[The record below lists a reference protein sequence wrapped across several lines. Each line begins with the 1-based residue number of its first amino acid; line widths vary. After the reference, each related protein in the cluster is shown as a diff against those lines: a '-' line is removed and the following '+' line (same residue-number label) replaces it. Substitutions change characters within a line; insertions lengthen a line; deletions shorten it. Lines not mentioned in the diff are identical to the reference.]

1 MSETWRTHFRNTIQ
15 SLKGRQLHRSPR
27 SVESGIGAK
36 TMVSGREVLLFCS
49 NDYLGLA
56 CDPQL
61 KAAARQAIRKWGTGS
76 GASRLVSGNLSL
88 YEDLETQLAAFK
100 GTEAALVFSTGYAAH
115 LGTIPA
121 FAGPGDLILSDAL
134 NHASIVDACRLSR
147 ARVTVYPHRDAD
159 AVEHLLKT
167 RSGEGKILVVTDGIF
182 SMDGDLAP
190 LVELARCCERHDALL
205 LVDDAHGTGVLGA
218 GGRGTAEQL
227 GVHSSNMVHMGT
239 FSKALG
245 GLGGF
250 IAGTHLVRDYLVNQA
265 RTLIYSTGLPPAT
278 LAANREALRVVD
290 EQPERRTHLR
300 SLQQTLRSGLQALG
314 YHVPDD
320 PTPIVPVLV
329 GTEEAALD
337 MSDFLWERGIF
348 VPAIRPPT
356 VPDGTCRLRISLS
369 AAHDLSH
376 VEILL
381 AALDEAAGSRITR
394 AFERVGERRV
404 CLPGPGSVL

>member
-1 MSETWRTHFRNTIQ
+1 MSETWQAHFRDTLQ
-15 SLKGRQLHRSPR
+15 SLKNRRLHRSPR
-27 SVESGIGAK
+27 CIESGIGAR
-36 TMVSGREVLLFCS
+36 TTVSGREVLLFCS

-56 CDPQL
+56 GDPQL
-61 KAAARQAIRKWGTGS
+61 KAAARQALEKWGTGA

-88 YEDLETQLAAFK
+88 YEDLEAELATFK

-121 FAGPGDLILSDAL
+121 FAGDGDLILSDAL

-147 ARVTVYPHRDAD
+147 ARVAVYPHRDVD

-167 RSGEGKILVVTDGIF
+167 RSGEGKILVVTDGVF

-190 LVELARCCERHDALL
+190 LVELTRCCERYDALL
-205 LVDDAHGTGVLGA
+205 LVDDAHGTGVLGPR
-218 GGRGTAEQL
+218 GRGAVEEL
-227 GVHSSNMVHMGT
+227 GVQSANIVHMGT

-250 IAGTHLVRDYLVNQA
+250 IAGTHPVRDYLVNQA

-278 LAANREALRVVD
+278 LAANREALRIVD

-300 SLQQTLRSGLQALG
+300 MLEEALRSGLQTLG
-314 YHVPDD
+314 YTVPDV

-329 GTEEAALD
+329 GAEEAALD
-337 MSDFLWERGIF
+337 LSAFLWERGIF
-348 VPAIRPPT
+348 IPAIRPPT
-356 VPDGTCRLRISLS
+356 VPEGASRLRISVS
-369 AAHDLSH
+369 AAHELSH
-376 VEILL
+376 VEALL
-381 AALDEAAGSRITR
+381 AALDEAVGHRITR
-394 AFERVGERRV
+394 CLERVAERRV
-404 CLPGPGSVL
+404 CLPGPGRVL

>member
-1 MSETWRTHFRNTIQ
+1 LSGIWQTHFRNTIQ
-15 SLKGRQLHRSPR
+15 SLKGRHLHRSPR
-27 SVESGIGAK
+27 SIESGIGAK
-36 TMVSGREVLLFCS
+36 TTVSGREVLLFCS

-56 CDPQL
+56 GDPQL
-61 KAAARQAIRKWGTGS
+61 KAAARQALEKWGTGA

-88 YEDLETQLAAFK
+88 YEDLEARLAAFK

-121 FAGPGDLILSDAL
+121 FAGDGDLILSDAL

-147 ARVTVYPHRDAD
+147 ARVAVYPHRDVE

-167 RSGEGKILVVTDGIF
+167 RSGEGRILVVTDGVF

-190 LVELARCCERHDALL
+190 LVELARCCEQYDALL

-218 GGRGTAEQL
+218 RGRGAVEQL
-227 GVHSSNMVHMGT
+227 GVCSSNIVHMGT

-250 IAGTHLVRDYLVNQA
+250 IAGTQSMRDYLVNQA

-300 SLQQTLRSGLQALG
+300 MLEETLRSGLQTLG
-314 YHVPDD
+314 YAVPDD

-329 GTEEAALD
+329 GAEEAALD
-337 MSDFLWERGIF
+337 LSAFLWERGIF

-356 VPDGTCRLRISLS
+356 VPEGACRLRISVS
-369 AAHDLSH
+369 AAHDVSH
-376 VEILL
+376 VEALL
-381 AALDEAAGSRITR
+381 AALDEAVGDRITR
-394 AFERVGERRV
+394 CLERVAERRV
-404 CLPGPGSVL
+404 CLPGPGCVL